1 MYTCASLSAEQKK
14 KYDNPKTVD
23 NKNNISTVEEY
34 EQKKIPSKKKMI
46 ENHGKI
52 HGMP

>member
-1 MYTCASLSAEQKK
+1 MYTCTAQFYASLSAEQKK

-34 EQKKIPSKKKMI
+34 EQKKIPSKKK
-46 ENHGKI
+46 ND
-52 HGMP
+52 